1 MRIILNNR
9 QTVFDANEMSIEE
22 IMAIKSFT
30 FKMLI
35 VKLNGILI
43 KKDSYPTVMVR
54 DGDTLDIIHLVS
66 GG

>member
-1 MRIILNNR
+1 MTITLNNR
-9 QTVFDANEMSIEE
+9 QETFSQQEMSITR
-22 IMAIKSFT
+22 IMDEKSFH

-43 KKDSYPTVMVR
+43 PRESWPLTFVR
-54 DGDTLDIIHLVS
+54 DGDRLDIIHLVS

>member
-1 MRIILNNR
+1 MTITLNNR
-9 QTVFDANEMSIEE
+9 QETFSQQEMSITL
-22 IMAIKSFT
+22 IMDEKSFH

-43 KKDSYPTVMVR
+43 PRESWPVTVVR
-54 DGDTLDIIHLVS
+54 DSDRLDIIHLVS